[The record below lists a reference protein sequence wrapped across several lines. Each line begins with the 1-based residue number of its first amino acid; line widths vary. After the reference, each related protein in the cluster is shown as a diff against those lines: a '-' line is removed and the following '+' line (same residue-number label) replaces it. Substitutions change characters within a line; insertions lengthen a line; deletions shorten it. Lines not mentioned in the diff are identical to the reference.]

1 MECNH
6 ILVRFGELTT
16 KGKNRKLFIRKL
28 TQNTKEILKE
38 FSHLRYE
45 MSFDRLYIMLNNE
58 NPEAVCQKLQTVF
71 GIHSFSVCYKVE
83 SDLEKIKE
91 VCLQIVEKN
100 EGHTFKIKT
109 KRNDK
114 DYPLHSHDINT
125 AIAGYI
131 FHHTSKELK
140 VDVHHPEILIQ
151 VELRKECTYVMDNV
165 IQGAGGYPVGIG
177 GKALLM
183 MSGGIDSPVA
193 GYLTLKRGVDIECI
207 HFAAPPYT
215 NELAREKVLD
225 LVDKLRHY
233 THGQIKVHIVNFTK
247 LQLAVY
253 DHCDESYAMTVMRRM
268 MYRISEIVANKNH
281 CLALV
286 NGESIGQVASQT
298 LDSMQVINEV
308 VKIPVLRPV
317 LCLDKLE
324 IIDIANSIDTYEIS
338 IRPHEDC
345 CTIFTPKAPATK
357 PKSYK
362 AEAFEK
368 EFDFEK
374 LIDECVETIEEIVI
388 NDTYK
393 QNNDIF

>member
-1 MECNH
+1 
-6 ILVRFGELTT
+6 
-16 KGKNRKLFIRKL
+16 
-28 TQNTKEILKE
+28 
-38 FSHLRYE
+38 
-45 MSFDRLYIMLNNE
+45 
-58 NPEAVCQKLQTVF
+58 
-71 GIHSFSVCYKVE
+71 
-83 SDLEKIKE
+83 
-91 VCLQIVEKN
+91 
-100 EGHTFKIKT
+100 
-109 KRNDK
+109 
-114 DYPLHSHDINT
+114 
-125 AIAGYI
+125 
-131 FHHTSKELK
+131 
-140 VDVHHPEILIQ
+140 
-151 VELRKECTYVMDNV
+151 
-165 IQGAGGYPVGIG
+165 
-177 GKALLM
+177 
-183 MSGGIDSPVA
+183 
-193 GYLTLKRGVDIECI
+193 
-207 HFAAPPYT
+207 
-215 NELAREKVLD
+215 
-225 LVDKLRHY
+225 
-233 THGQIKVHIVNFTK
+233 
-247 LQLAVY
+247 
-253 DHCDESYAMTVMRRM
+253 M

-324 IIDIANSIDTYEIS
+324 IIDIANAIDTYEIS

-388 NDTYK
+388 NNNYK